1 MTGQI
6 HAWLQPAFF
15 ISYSRHQSTFAAA
28 VRTALSSA
36 GVRTVWFDQD
46 RIQIGDDWRAEI
58 EIGIRRCDELVL
70 LLSSESAASREV
82 AAEVDLAVRLGKNVR
97 PILIERLTRPSPAYV
112 SRFQYLDISGWPQEK
127 AVAAV
132 ARHLGSPTADAVGM
146 LDLKLAAC
154 RGLHP
159 AFSEGLLGDRGGQ
172 RTQAT
177 LAELEGLLSR
187 YPESS
192 AIWLNA
198 GLTGCLAGAWD
209 QGLERL
215 RAYARAV
222 ASFPGWY
229 FLAAHLPRRQ
239 LVLGTPRSIVREA
252 LDAIERALA
261 VCSHP
266 LALLTAAILETGG
279 ANYGPAHLERRMQ
292 AFAAAL
298 ALKEEPSEVK
308 RLYWC
313 LQPSFRVLGRF
324 ESPVRAVLKELC
336 S

>member
-1 MTGQI
+1 MPGQI
-6 HAWLQPAFF
+6 HAWLRPAFF
-15 ISYSRHQSTFAAA
+15 ISYSRRQSTFAAA
-28 VRTALSSA
+28 VRTALSA
-36 GVRTVWFDQD
+36 GAKTVWFDKD
-46 RIQIGDDWRAEI
+46 RIQIGDDWRAEL
-58 EIGIRRCDELVL
+58 EIGIKRCDELVL
-70 LLSSESAASREV
+70 ILSSGSAVSREV

-97 PILIERLTRPSPAYV
+97 PILIERLAQPLPAYV
-112 SRFQYLDISGWPQEK
+112 SRFHYLDISGWSEQK

-132 ARHLGSPTADAVGM
+132 VRHLESPAAGRDGT

-159 AFSEGLLGDRGGQ
+159 AFSEGLIGDRGGP
-172 RTQAT
+172 RTQAI
-177 LAELEGLLSR
+177 LAELEALLSR

-209 QGLERL
+209 QGLDRL

-239 LVLGTPRSIVREA
+239 LVLGTPRSVVREA
-252 LDAIERALA
+252 LDAIGHALA

-266 LALLTAAILETGG
+266 LALLTATILETGG
-279 ANYGPAHLERRMQ
+279 ANYGLAHLERRMQ
-292 AFAAAL
+292 AFGAAL
-298 ALKEEPSEVK
+298 DLKEEPSEVK
-308 RLYWC
+308 RFYWC